1 MAERKLIHVYV
12 THNRRKYSEVTIPA
26 DINEVEFKALLR
38 DLGHIS
44 SFRNSYLT
52 TKVYLEDKNKKNFKE
67 ICTDEYRSLEEL
79 GIVECSFVFIEEGE
93 HEPCPRTEVF
103 YRRAESMR
111 CLYGCPM
118 ANSVEEAVNQAEK
131 YSENESSVT
140 SGKIIID

>member
-1 MAERKLIHVYV
+1 MRWSLKLCLGIW
-12 THNRRKYSEVTIPA
+12 
-26 DINEVEFKALLR
+26 DIFLLFAI
-38 DLGHIS
+38 LI
-44 SFRNSYLT
+44 LQ
-52 TKVYLEDKNKKNFKE
+52 
-67 ICTDEYRSLEEL
+67 EEL

-93 HEPCPRTEVF
+93 HEPCPRTEVV